1 MSSSYFTNPLEFLI
15 NTLFGL
21 YVLALM
27 LRFLLA
33 WVRADFYNPVSQFL
47 VRITN
52 PLLVPLR
59 RIVPSLGGVD
69 MASIVLM
76 LLFQMI
82 ALAIILAL
90 RGAGIAPATLVFWSL
105 AELITLAF
113 NIFIFSILIQVVLSW
128 INPGAYNPVSSLLYS
143 INEPVLKPFRSILPP
158 ISGIDLSPLLA
169 LLGLQVVK
177 MLTVPLLTHLAF
189 GA

>member
-21 YVLALM
+21 FILALM

-47 VRITN
+47 VKITN
-52 PLLVPLR
+52 PVLVPLR
-59 RIVPSLGGVD
+59 RIVPSLGGID
-69 MASIVLM
+69 IAAILLM

-82 ALAIILAL
+82 SLTIILVL
-90 RGAGIAPATLVFWSL
+90 RGAGITPGTLVFWSL
-105 AELITLAF
+105 AELLTLAF
-113 NIFIFSILIQVVLSW
+113 NVFIFSILIQVILSW
-128 INPGAYNPVSSLLYS
+128 INPGAYNPVISLLHS
-143 INEPVLKPFRSILPP
+143 LNEPVLRPLRRMLPP

-169 LLGLQVVK
+169 LLGLQVLK
-177 MLTVPLLTHLAF
+177 MLTIPLFTHLAF
-189 GA
+189 GT